1 MFFDLIQFLL
11 FQAMNVAAGIFVN
24 IVDVAFDEELF
35 VLFDDI
41 CLDVVLSV
49 KPDGSIGST
58 RTAAHFQ

>member
-1 MFFDLIQFLL
+1 
-11 FQAMNVAAGIFVN
+11 MNVTAGIFVD

-35 VLFDDI
+35 VLLDDI
-41 CLDVVLSV
+41 CLDVILSV